1 VKADLVA
8 ASPVLLL
15 KALAFTALS
24 FVGISLYDALAVNLV
39 APSKVHF
46 RIAALAGAAGY
57 AISGLLGVSYLTGT
71 AVRYRVYSSFGL
83 DLASVTGIIAIS
95 WTGFCSGLALVFGG
109 LLVFHPSGLS
119 AILPITPAFETG
131 AGLAILE
138 GWLPICSGWL
148 RASEN

>member
-1 VKADLVA
+1 M
-8 ASPVLLL
+8 S
-15 KALAFTALS
+15 
-24 FVGISLYDALAVNLV
+24 
-39 APSKVHF
+39 F

-83 DLASVTGIIAIS
+83 DLASVTGVIAIS

-131 AGLAILE
+131 AGLAILGGRA
-138 GWLPICSGWL
+138 GWLPICSGWQ
-148 RASEN
+148 RVNEN